1 MEWTTNQ
8 VLSVG
13 LIAFLAIM
21 LVFQPSTGLTAK
33 ATNAQQSATAKLDKV
48 VESYK

>member
-1 MEWTTNQ
+1 MEWSTNQ

-13 LIAFLAIM
+13 LVAFLAIA
-21 LVFQPSTGLTAK
+21 LIFQPSTGLTAK
-33 ATNAQQSATAKLDKV
+33 ATSAQQSASAKLDKV